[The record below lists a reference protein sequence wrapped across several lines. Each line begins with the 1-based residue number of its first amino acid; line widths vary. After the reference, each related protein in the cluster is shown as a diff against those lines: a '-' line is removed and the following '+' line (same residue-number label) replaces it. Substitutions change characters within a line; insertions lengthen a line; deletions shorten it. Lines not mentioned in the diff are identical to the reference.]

1 MFLGILWPFNAIHHC
16 RAPDDVVQTL
26 SWIRDHLGPNGRV
39 AVDGPRD
46 AVLKELQRPKSATVS
61 AS

>member
-1 MFLGILWPFNAIHHC
+1 VIE
-16 RAPDDVVQTL
+16 
-26 SWIRDHLGPNGRV
+26 NGRV